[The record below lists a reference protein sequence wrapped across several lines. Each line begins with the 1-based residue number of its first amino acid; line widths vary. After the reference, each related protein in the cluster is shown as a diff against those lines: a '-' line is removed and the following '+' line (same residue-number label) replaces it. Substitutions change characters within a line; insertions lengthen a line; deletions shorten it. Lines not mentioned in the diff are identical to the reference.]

1 MTFCLELACLFASFF
16 CISCFHSVV
25 EILLFCFLLLLV
37 SSFCDCLCY
46 IFRVFIFMCFPALGQ
61 RGHHAALFLLLGLP
75 PTLIRH
81 INGAVFFN
89 IALQTGGIWKRRL
102 FVFMWKENNLK
113 TGLFENSGHSHIMW
127 FPSPSY
133 LQTQIQNVAFRNC
146 SGVIWTENI
155 WPVFRVKPPFSNF
168 SSVVWPGSHTFYNC
182 SDGIC
187 WIMVLFNSIS

>member
-1 MTFCLELACLFASFF
+1 MTFSLELACLFVSFF

-146 SGVIWTENI
+146 SGIIWTENI
-155 WPVFRVKPPFSNF
+155 WLVFRVKLT
-168 SSVVWPGSHTFYNC
+168 SVFKFLQC
-182 SDGIC
+182 S
-187 WIMVLFNSIS
+187 VARISLILQVFGWHLVNHGLI